1 MGHLNYSH
9 LFYFWTVAKE
19 GSIVKA
25 AEALHVTPQTISG
38 QLKLLNAAV
47 GTRLFKRAGRTL
59 TLSDTGRVAF
69 EYADEIFTL
78 GSELAHVVRGGHLA
92 NPLTL
97 NVGIT
102 QSIPKLIAYELIKP
116 AFSLKEPLRIVCRE
130 ASLSDLLGDL
140 AVHRL
145 DLVISD
151 MPAPFGLN
159 VRAYNHLLGESG
171 VSFFATKRQAQTYR
185 RGFPESLQGAPLLLP
200 SATSALRQHLDAW
213 LANLDLTPRTVAEFD
228 DSALLKA
235 FGQAG
240 TGLFPGPTAIEAEIQ
255 AMYRVAVVGRV
266 DAVRERFYAITP
278 ERKLKHTAVIAITE
292 RARTKLFAQTS
303 DAHA

>member
-25 AEALHVTPQTISG
+25 AEALHITPQTISG
-38 QLKLLNAAV
+38 QLKLLDVAV
-47 GTRLFKRAGRTL
+47 GAQLHKRAGRTL
-59 TLSDTGRVAF
+59 ALTDTGRVAF

-78 GSELAHVVRGGHLA
+78 GSELAHVVRDGHLA

-130 ASLSDLLGDL
+130 ASLPDLLSDL

-145 DLVISD
+145 DLVLSD
-151 MPAPFGLN
+151 MPAPIGFN
-159 VRAYNHLLGESG
+159 VRAYNHLLGESS
-171 VSFFATKRQAQTYR
+171 VSFFATERQAQTYR
-185 RGFPESLQGAPLLLP
+185 RGFPGSLQGAPMLLP
-200 SATSALRQHLDAW
+200 STASALRQHLDAW
-213 LANLDLTPRTVAEFD
+213 LAHLDLAPKTVAEFD

-240 TGLFPGPTAIEAEIQ
+240 SGLFPGLTVIEAEIQ

-266 DAVRERFYAITP
+266 DAIRERFYAISP

-292 RARTKLFAQTS
+292 QARDKLFAQTS

>member
-1 MGHLNYSH
+1 MDHLNYSH

-25 AEALHVTPQTISG
+25 AEVLHITPQTISG
-38 QLKLLNAAV
+38 QLKLLDAAV
-47 GTRLFKRAGRTL
+47 GQRLFKRAGRTL
-59 TLSDTGRVAF
+59 ALSATGQVAF
-69 EYADEIFTL
+69 QYADEIFEL
-78 GSELAHVVRGGHLA
+78 GNELAHVVRSGHLA
-92 NPLTL
+92 NPQTL

-116 AFSLKEPLRIVCRE
+116 ALSLEEPPRVVCHE
-130 ASLSDLLGDL
+130 ASLPDLLSEL

-145 DLVISD
+145 DLVLSD
-151 MPAPFGLN
+151 TPVPFGLN
-159 VRAYNHLLGESG
+159 VRAYNHLLGESS
-171 VSFFATKRQAQTYR
+171 VSFFATKRQARTYR
-185 RGFPESLQGAPLLLP
+185 RGFPESLNDAPLLLP
-200 SATSALRQHLDAW
+200 SAASALRHRLNAW

-240 TGLFPGPTAIEAEIQ
+240 SGLFPGPTAIEAEIQ

-266 DAVRERFYAITP
+266 AAVRERFYAISP
-278 ERKLKHTAVIAITE
+278 ERKLKHPAVIAITE
-292 RARTKLFAQTS
+292 QARAKLFAQTS